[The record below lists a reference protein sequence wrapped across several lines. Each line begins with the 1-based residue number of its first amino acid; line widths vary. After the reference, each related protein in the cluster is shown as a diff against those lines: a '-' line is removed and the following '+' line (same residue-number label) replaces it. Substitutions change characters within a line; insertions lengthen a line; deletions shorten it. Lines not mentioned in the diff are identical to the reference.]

1 MYSPKPLCKGVVQR
15 ILKEYLGEVLAV
27 FLLGSSVFPK
37 KFRRQCQDA
46 ARAAPK
52 CGLVQF
58 GLAAERMEALSKT
71 DQLPYQLAFR
81 CCSHLDPLRYNHPC
95 IRV

>member
-1 MYSPKPLCKGVVQR
+1 LSQSGSRDKPLCKGVVQR

-27 FLLGSSVFPK
+27 FLLGSSVLPK

-58 GLAAERMEALSKT
+58 GLAAERMEAVFKNGSAAIPACFQML
-71 DQLPYQLAFR
+71 
-81 CCSHLDPLRYNHPC
+81 
-95 IRV
+95 